1 MVGNEL
7 NVLRLKQMAKN
18 EERERK
24 EEANGGGDSVRD
36 GPLIRGFAFK
46 ERETDSFP
54 KDKADNETFFGKF
67 FSSIPRV
74 AKISDEEY
82 ISKLEE
88 RKREL
93 EEELKAVEQEA

>member
-1 MVGNEL
+1 MGNEL
-7 NVLRLKQMAKN
+7 NVLRLRQIAKG
-18 EERERK
+18 EERDREQ
-24 EEANGGGDSVRD
+24 EENGGGDSVRD

-54 KDKADNETFFGKF
+54 KEKADNETFFGKF
-67 FSSIPRV
+67 FASIPRV

-88 RKREL
+88 RKKEL
-93 EEELKAVEQEA
+93 EEELKAVEGEA